1 MRLILASNSPR
12 RKELLS
18 QLNYEFDVIPSD
30 CGEYTTA
37 KLPVTAVKE
46 IALRKAL
53 NVYRRYPDSC
63 VIGSDTV
70 VDLDGVILG
79 KPKSRGDAF
88 EMLSALSGVCVLY
101 RDGMSLFCVTS
112 HVRFKDLDE
121 EQIRAYIDTGSP
133 MDKAGAYGVQDSDF
147 VADITGSYTN
157 VMGLPCDETDCVLKQ
172 IYKR

>member
-1 MRLILASNSPR
+1 
-12 RKELLS
+12 
-18 QLNYEFDVIPSD
+18 
-30 CGEYTTA
+30 
-37 KLPVTAVKE
+37 
-46 IALRKAL
+46 
-53 NVYRRYPDSC
+53 
-63 VIGSDTV
+63 
-70 VDLDGVILG
+70 
-79 KPKSRGDAF
+79 
-88 EMLSALSGVCVLY
+88 MLSALSGKTHKVHTGVCVLY